1 MSFVFCAACMCPGG
15 LQKSMRRRLLC
26 PPRNVSLG
34 HRTWNA
40 GHCLSRARAI
50 HHRHGLLLLSA
61 DVHIGKVVAL
71 QRIFG
76 KTHQICISP
85 MWNKPNV
92 AIPPTW
98 PYGLGHHRGNGI
110 QFLNNTCT
118 GGGGVPW
125 ALWKMPRP
133 RARAV
138 ADIQNFALHAHRVKC
153 IPIVRPQ
160 SCACGSCPPRS
171 THIYWLLH
179 TVAGCCLETVR
190 QGFRTSTRLWQ
201 HTTSTP
207 FATGNVALSLS
218 PFVQKW
224 IAGRTVMSRN
234 FHRHDWPFL
243 PTKMGSYLYHVSNIV
258 ISSRSLPRAGSLLCL
273 CKRPMNN
280 SLQCSR
286 STRMAHWLLA

>member
-118 GGGGVPW
+118 GGGGGP
-125 ALWKMPRP
+125 LG
-133 RARAV
+133 
-138 ADIQNFALHAHRVKC
+138 
-153 IPIVRPQ
+153 IVENAQ
-160 SCACGSCPPRS
+160 TEGSGSCRHTKLCTACAPCKVHSHCPPAK
-171 THIYWLLH
+171 L
-179 TVAGCCLETVR
+179 CMR
-190 QGFRTSTRLWQ
+190 Q
-201 HTTSTP
+201 
-207 FATGNVALSLS
+207 
-218 PFVQKW
+218 
-224 IAGRTVMSRN
+224 
-234 FHRHDWPFL
+234 L
-243 PTKMGSYLYHVSNIV
+243 P
-258 ISSRSLPRAGSLLCL
+258 P
-273 CKRPMNN
+273 
-280 SLQCSR
+280 
-286 STRMAHWLLA
+286 